1 MLETQARR
9 KKKHRCTFYWWVYFS
24 EKWKQACWS
33 SANFQSL
40 GVNTHSSD
48 FTWPAFNS
56 PRASFPHPSCP
67 MECWHCKPSPYCIW
81 LVCGWPPHHLS
92 SLSSA
97 FSFPQ
102 LLRGPLT
109 YVGIKLYFVYS
120 FYWSPL
126 KIQSHSV
133 TRDGF
138 RLAMRLTSCFTFLR
152 ALSCLTQNYFVWMS
166 SCLHILCFGF
176 LKHLIIQPHIS

>member
-1 MLETQARR
+1 MLEIQAR
-9 KKKHRCTFYWWVYFS
+9 KKKKHLRTFYWWVYFS
-24 EKWKQACWS
+24 KKQKQACWS

-40 GVNTHSSD
+40 GINTHSSD

-67 MECWHCKPSPYCIW
+67 MECWYCRPSPYCIW
-81 LVCGWPPHHLS
+81 LECGFWEVNSRSCSCTASADHLS
-92 SLSSA
+92 CFSSA

-102 LLRGPLT
+102 LLRSPLT

-126 KIQSHSV
+126 LLKIQSHSV
-133 TRDGF
+133 THDGF
-138 RLAMRLTSCFTFLR
+138 RLAMSLTSCLTFLR
-152 ALSCLTQNYFVWMS
+152 ALSCLTQNYFV
-166 SCLHILCFGF
+166 
-176 LKHLIIQPHIS
+176 